1 VVSLGKGNGVAK
13 NLGSTDSRR
22 NGPAAFADAAQ
33 RSIADIEARTMNE
46 SEIAG
51 AI

>member
-1 VVSLGKGNGVAK
+1 M
-13 NLGSTDSRR
+13 GSTDSRR

-46 SEIAG
+46 SEIAR
-51 AI
+51 AITLPVATSFLT